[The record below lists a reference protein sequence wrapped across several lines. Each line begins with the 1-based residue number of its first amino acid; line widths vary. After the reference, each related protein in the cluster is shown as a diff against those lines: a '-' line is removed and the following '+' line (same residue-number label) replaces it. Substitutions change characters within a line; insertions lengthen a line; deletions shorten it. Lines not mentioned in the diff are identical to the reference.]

1 MRFEAHLR
9 CICSSSWNRFFP
21 RMLSSSSAY
30 AAHEGGLVLWY
41 IALETLQGSIPG
53 IGIPKRVKQEDILRD
68 GLYLYNIYICIRW
81 RYLRFGKAA
90 DQSRG
95 VSPFSFRPLAL
106 QDWIAIA
113 LL

>member
-30 AAHEGGLVLWY
+30 AAHQGGLVLWY

-68 GLYLYNIYICIRW
+68 GLYLYNIYIYVSDGVICVSEKQRTSQEVY
-81 RYLRFGKAA
+81 RP
-90 DQSRG
+90 SR
-95 VSPFSFRPLAL
+95 SDLWPFRIGL
-106 QDWIAIA
+106 Q
-113 LL
+113 